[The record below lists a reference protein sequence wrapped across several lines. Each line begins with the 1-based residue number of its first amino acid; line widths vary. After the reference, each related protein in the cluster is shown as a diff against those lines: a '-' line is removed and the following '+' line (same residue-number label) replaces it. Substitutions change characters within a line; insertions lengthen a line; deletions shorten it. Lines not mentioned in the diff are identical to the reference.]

1 MNRMMKLTKA
11 QKIQLVISVLLTLTL
26 IIAFPV
32 MAWFSSERKVA
43 TVAKVNTPAK
53 LSIKSGASED
63 IIQFKMSG
71 INVGDGTESG
81 YKDYVFCVEGEEV
94 SNYRIQIAHTTN
106 INFTYTLYKAYTNN
120 SGNGGVEY
128 IDESGGTHYYICN
141 EEFSSN
147 DPSSELYGHYINLKA
162 GTFFG
167 NRKIADD
174 GYDKK
179 SYESGDVIQQYAEPL
194 YWQTGTIHAN
204 SEYKINESDT
214 DSISYNEY
222 NNYHATEPSDKKFLN
237 FYVLRISWPGDNTV
251 KNDKETDII
260 YLTAAV

>member
-1 MNRMMKLTKA
+1 MVRILKSVKSK
-11 QKIQLVISVLLTLTL
+11 KIQLIISILLTMMVV
-26 IIAFPV
+26 IAFPV
-32 MAWFSSERKVA
+32 LAWFTSERKVA

-53 LSIKSGASED
+53 LTIRSGASED
-63 IIQFKMSG
+63 IIQFKIAG
-71 INVGDGTESG
+71 INVGDGAEPG
-81 YKDYVFCVEGEEV
+81 YKDYVFCVEGEDV

-120 SGNGGVEY
+120 SGEGGVEY
-128 IDESGGTHYYICN
+128 IDESGNTKYYICK
-141 EEFSSN
+141 EEFSSS
-147 DPSSELYGHYINLKA
+147 DTSSKLYGHYINLKD
-162 GTFFG
+162 GTFTG
-167 NRKIADD
+167 NRKLADD
-174 GYDKK
+174 GYVRQ

-214 DSISYNEY
+214 NSISYNEY
-222 NNYHATEPSDKKFLN
+222 NLYHATDPSDKKFLN
-237 FYVLRISWPGDNTV
+237 FYVLRISWPGDGSV